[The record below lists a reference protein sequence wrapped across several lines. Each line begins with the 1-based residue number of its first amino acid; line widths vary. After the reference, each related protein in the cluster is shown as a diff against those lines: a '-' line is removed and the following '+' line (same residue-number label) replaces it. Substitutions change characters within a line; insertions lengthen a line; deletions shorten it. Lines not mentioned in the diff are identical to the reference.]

1 MTGIFLYIVNMSITA
16 TVLAVVVLLLRL
28 LLKKAP
34 KWIRVLLWGL
44 VALRLICP
52 AFVESPFS
60 LMPKTDWVER
70 EPVTEEN
77 FFLNSVPDSIPAFD
91 FSSLGKDITVHYY
104 TLENP
109 EIEIYKDDGVS
120 SLLSY
125 VWAAGMLGLLLYTV
139 ISTVR
144 LRRSIGA
151 ALRVRDNI
159 WESSAVDSPF
169 VLGIIRPRIYVP
181 RGMTEEKLDYVIAHE
196 QAHIRRKDHL
206 WKPLGFLL
214 LTIHWFNPV
223 MWLSYIL
230 LCRDIEMACDERVVK
245 EYDSPQRAD
254 YSEALLEC
262 SVKRKMISACPLA
275 FGEVGVKQR
284 IKSVLNYK
292 KPAFWIVMLAVI
304 ACAVTAVCFL
314 TNPMTIPNPWVKE
327 YVVGGEGIL
336 GQVDKEKYE
345 SVHEDFA
352 IGADK
357 YGRAVFKD
365 PDKAF
370 SAMKELYKD
379 GLTLIRRENNLPP
392 ISQMTYKL
400 YKKFGWQVTTGTPEA
415 QKQASFISGFLDI
428 YENSFDTGKPNT
440 DLPVPTV
447 VEEYRVEKIIDSN
460 ISTES
465 LTYEALTRQQE
476 EIWEYRNTAIKETVD
491 ETFRKWGER
500 IAAVSVDEERN
511 CVEVY
516 VHDFDNGDIGRFK
529 KAFGHLSYILVSVEK
544 PIETSPES
552 PKQLTLDDVITL
564 SDKGYDLTWE
574 DFAEYSHTDIGSG
587 LYIWHLPIDELF
599 SVKVGGGS
607 IMTAPAYIYLC
618 AGSGEQETRIDIR
631 DGGVWS
637 FIEVQKSLGDALLF
651 GNPLRYYVELAW
663 EEVKQVAESKNV
675 EIDKNRFLIGHAG
688 NDAAIWVDF
697 YIKIDGA
704 WSRET
709 IRITIMP
716 SVDGTYRVVKNPLIV
731 IPDTPA
737 EISGEFEYR
746 PIPGEET

>member
-1 MTGIFLYIVNMSITA
+1 MTGIFLHIVNMSITA
-16 TVLAVVVLLLRL
+16 TVLAAVVLLLRL

-52 AFVESPFS
+52 FAMESPFS

-77 FFLNSVPDSIPAFD
+77 FFLNSVPDSIYSFD
-91 FSSLGKDITVHYY
+91 SPSFAEDITFYY
-104 TLENP
+104 YPIDTP
-109 EIEIYKDDGVS
+109 EIELYKDDGVYS
-120 SLLSY
+120 ILSC
-125 VWAAGMLGLLLYTV
+125 VWAAGMVALLLYTV

-144 LRRSIGA
+144 LRRSVGA

-181 RGMTEEKLDYVIAHE
+181 RGMTEEKLAYVIAHE

-245 EYDSPQRAD
+245 EYDGPQRAD

-262 SVKRKMISACPLA
+262 SVKRSMISACPLA

-292 KPAFWIVMLAVI
+292 KPAFWIVMLAVV
-304 ACAVTAVCFL
+304 ACTVTAVCFL

-365 PDKAF
+365 PAKAF
-370 SAMKELYKD
+370 SAMKELYKE
-379 GLTLIRRENNLPP
+379 GLTLIRREKNLPP

-400 YKKFGWQVTTGTPEA
+400 YKKYGWQVTSGSAEA
-415 QKQASFISGFLDI
+415 QTQASFISGFLDI

-440 DLPVPTV
+440 DLPAPTV
-447 VEEYRVEKIIDSN
+447 EGDLGTDTVIASNVAEE
-460 ISTES
+460 T
-465 LTYEALTRQQE
+465 LPYETLKQQQK
-476 EIWEYRNTAIKETVD
+476 EIWEYCKAVVSASVIIEYQEKIISAACNPGENYVTV
-491 ETFRKWGER
+491 F
-500 IAAVSVDEERN
+500 
-511 CVEVY
+511 
-516 VHDFDNGDIGRFK
+516 VHDFSEEDVQRFEK
-529 KAFGHLSYILVSVEK
+529 TFGHLSYILVSVEE

-564 SDKGYDLTWE
+564 SAKGYDLTWE

-587 LYIWHLPIDELF
+587 LYIWHLPIDDLF

-607 IMTAPAYIYLC
+607 IMTAPMYIYLC

-631 DGGVWS
+631 DGGVRS

-663 EEVKQVAESKNV
+663 EEAKQIAESKNV
-675 EIDKNRFLIGHAG
+675 EIDKNRFLIGHVG

-697 YIKIDGA
+697 YIKTDGA

-716 SVDGTYRVVKNPLIV
+716 SVDGTYRVVNDPLIV

-737 EISGEFEYR
+737 ETSGEFEYR